1 MTTPVSLQPWSWQ
14 IFILIKLWWQVF
26 QMVVYGDIVDTQTW
40 YWPWN
45 LTVSSH
51 LHMPVRPMCNT
62 ALLSFR
68 LFRKNLGNLRDFF
81 GQMVY
86 RPPWQK
92 ISHTPMSEILP
103 PSTQQDEIP
112 RKYILINKHAKQ
124 KKKIEVENISFSSS
138 RGFSSVDLFHDTHHP
153 CLPLRTAWI
162 IDLFAPWNAT

>member
-112 RKYILINKHAKQ
+112 RKYILINTHAKQ
-124 KKKIEVENISFSSS
+124 KNKLRSKTFPFQAAGVFQVLTSFTIPPI
-138 RGFSSVDLFHDTHHP
+138 LACP
-153 CLPLRTAWI
+153 
-162 IDLFAPWNAT
+162 

>member
-162 IDLFAPWNAT
+162 IHVFAPWNAT

>member
-1 MTTPVSLQPWSWQ
+1 MASFRCYDNSGVIATLIMTNFHLNKT
-14 IFILIKLWWQVF
+14 
-26 QMVVYGDIVDTQTW
+26 VVANFPNACLFNTQTW

-68 LFRKNLGNLRDFF
+68 LFRKNLGNLQDFL

-92 ISHTPMSEILP
+92 NSHTPMSEILP
-103 PSTQQDEIP
+103 GLLLSKTKFQKNIFLSISMQS
-112 RKYILINKHAKQ
+112 R
-124 KKKIEVENISFSSS
+124 KKKLRSKTFPFQAAGGFQMLTSFTIPTI
-138 RGFSSVDLFHDTHHP
+138 LACP
-153 CLPLRTAWI
+153 
-162 IDLFAPWNAT
+162 

>member
-86 RPPWQK
+86 RPPCQK
-92 ISHTPMSEILP
+92 NSHTPMSEILP

-112 RKYILINKHAKQ
+112 RKYILINTHAKQ
-124 KKKIEVENISFSSS
+124 KKQIEVENISFSGS
-138 RGFSSVDLFHDTHHP
+138 RGFSSVDLFHDTPHP

-162 IDLFAPWNAT
+162 IHVFAPWNAT